1 MTKKKKNNKK
11 KFEETSIDSNST
23 NDEIRRFFIDTAIKT
38 INYMGNKAYN
48 GRIRNDRHERIKI
61 EQLNL
66 IVRTCNV
73 GNRILKDKQ
82 LDEYEKDM
90 NALKNG
96 FLIDVDSDDEVIE
109 LSPQAIKEVEKLDA
123 RLLKMKEEN
132 EK

>member
-23 NDEIRRFFIDTAIKT
+23 NDEIRRFFIDTVIKT
-38 INYMGNKAYN
+38 INYMGNKAHN

>member
-96 FLIDVDSDDEVIE
+96 FLIDVDNDDEVIE

>member
-23 NDEIRRFFIDTAIKT
+23 NDEIRKFFIDTAIKT

-48 GRIRNDRHERIKI
+48 GRIRNDKHERIKI

-109 LSPQAIKEVEKLDA
+109 LSPQAIKEVEKLDE
-123 RLLKMKEEN
+123 RLAKMKDEN